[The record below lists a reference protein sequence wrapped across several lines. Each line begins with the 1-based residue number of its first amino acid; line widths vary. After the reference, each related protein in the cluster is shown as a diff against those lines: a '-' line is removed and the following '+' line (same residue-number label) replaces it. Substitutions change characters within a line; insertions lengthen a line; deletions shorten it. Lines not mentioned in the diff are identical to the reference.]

1 MIFFFGGAEGWG
13 VGGGIKI
20 EYKELKEEACLH
32 TISRLDK
39 VTYEAF
45 ASSVYFAEGCYVRTK
60 AG

>member
-1 MIFFFGGAEGWG
+1 MG
-13 VGGGIKI
+13 GGGIKI
-20 EYKELKEEACLH
+20 EYKELKEEVCLR
-32 TISRLDK
+32 TISRLNK